1 MRIKPP
7 HQMTRT
13 FSLVACALG
22 AALALSACAP
32 ALRVTL
38 LPQVDGKPSAV
49 VVQTPDGKEAAVL
62 DQPYGQARLNRSG
75 SAQLASTDAASVAEH
90 YPSLLALKPAPRAK
104 FVLNFVTGTA
114 DLTPESQALLPS
126 IVEKAKTYEGGE
138 MIVTGH
144 TDNVGSA
151 GENDALSLLRAA
163 AVRDVLLA
171 QGFVAHR
178 VEVVGRGQ
186 REPIKMAP
194 AGTDEPL
201 NRRVEIELR

>member
-1 MRIKPP
+1 MRIRPP
-7 HQMTRT
+7 HALRRT
-13 FSLVACALG
+13 FLLAVCALG
-22 AALALSACAP
+22 AAFALSACAP

-38 LPQVDGKPSAV
+38 LPQADGKPSAV
-49 VVQTPDGKEAAVL
+49 VLQAPDGKDAAVL
-62 DQPYGQARLNRSG
+62 DQAYGQASLGRSG
-75 SAQLASTDAASVAEH
+75 SAQLGSTSAASVAEN
-90 YPSLLALKPAPRAK
+90 YPRLLALKPAPRAK

-151 GENDALSLLRAA
+151 SENDALSLLRAA
-163 AVRDVLLA
+163 AIRDVLLA

-186 REPIKMAP
+186 REPIKAAA

>member
-1 MRIKPP
+1 MIIKPP

-62 DQPYGQARLNRSG
+62 DQAYGQARLNRSG

-114 DLTPESQALLPS
+114 DLTPESQALLPG
-126 IVEKAKTYEGGE
+126 IVEKAKTYEGGA

-144 TDNVGSA
+144 TDNVGS
-151 GENDALSLLRAA
+151 DAATQTLSDRRAD
-163 AVRDVLLA
+163 AVEQYLKMRN
-171 QGFVAHR
+171 VAP
-178 VEVVGRGQ
+178 Q
-186 REPIKMAP
+186 RR
-194 AGTDEPL
+194 TS
-201 NRRVEIELR
+201 